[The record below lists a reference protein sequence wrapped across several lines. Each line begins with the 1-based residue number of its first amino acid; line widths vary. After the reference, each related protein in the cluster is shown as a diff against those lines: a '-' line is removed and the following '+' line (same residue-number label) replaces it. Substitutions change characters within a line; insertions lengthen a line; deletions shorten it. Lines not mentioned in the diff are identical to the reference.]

1 MVQAI
6 TNIVLGTRYPNG
18 FHTKKSLVSL
28 ARTFIT
34 PLGDFQTPFLKEVDR
49 SDSTSVHQYIPRM
62 FSASSV
68 KHGSMATKF
77 QAVFSMML
85 FRTWF
90 AAFTLGG
97 WFHQSKLLR
106 ASRTNKNRV
115 SCTSTGFLCR
125 PVLQKQMVEATIPLW
140 QKTPS
145 THDTRQLWQPPTAVR
160 AMMRNESIKT
170 KSFSYSL
177 EKLQQTT
184 RITLPCDESF
194 VPNRSKL
201 FGSIF
206 FVWAT
211 LGLRLFRFYHR
222 NSEMYGLCWTLLDS
236 CWTRVQHP
244 KSLSYV
250 QTMQNKF
257 SHVGLCW
264 TESNIPNHYL
274 TSANFGL
281 TPFRLL

>member
-1 MVQAI
+1 
-6 TNIVLGTRYPNG
+6 
-18 FHTKKSLVSL
+18 
-28 ARTFIT
+28 
-34 PLGDFQTPFLKEVDR
+34 
-49 SDSTSVHQYIPRM
+49 
-62 FSASSV
+62 
-68 KHGSMATKF
+68 MA
-77 QAVFSMML
+77 
-85 FRTWF
+85 
-90 AAFTLGG
+90 
-97 WFHQSKLLR
+97 
-106 ASRTNKNRV
+106 
-115 SCTSTGFLCR
+115 
-125 PVLQKQMVEATIPLW
+125 EATIPLW

-184 RITLPCDESF
+184 RITLPCDENF

-211 LGLRLFRFYHR
+211 LGLRLFRFYLW
-222 NSEMYGLCWTLLDS
+222 NSEMHGLCWTLLDS
-236 CWTRVQHP
+236 CWTRAQHP

-250 QTMQNKF
+250 QKMQKKT

-274 TSANFGL
+274 TSSNFGL

>member
-1 MVQAI
+1 MVCC
-6 TNIVLGTRYPNG
+6 LHPWG
-18 FHTKKSLVSL
+18 FH
-28 ARTFIT
+28 FISQNSFV
-34 PLGDFQTPFLKEVDR
+34 L
-49 SDSTSVHQYIPRM
+49 SVPVKMVFRAHQ
-62 FSASSV
+62 
-68 KHGSMATKF
+68 
-77 QAVFSMML
+77 
-85 FRTWF
+85 
-90 AAFTLGG
+90 
-97 WFHQSKLLR
+97 
-106 ASRTNKNRV
+106 
-115 SCTSTGFLCR
+115 TGFLRRVALCSR
-125 PVLQKQMVEATIPLW
+125 RRWSKLIPLW
-140 QKTPS
+140 HKTPS
-145 THDTRQLWQPPTAVR
+145 THDTRQFWRLPTAVR

-222 NSEMYGLCWTLLDS
+222 NSEMYGLCWTRD
-236 CWTRVQHP
+236 QHP

-257 SHVGLCW
+257 SDVGLCW

>member
-1 MVQAI
+1 
-6 TNIVLGTRYPNG
+6 
-18 FHTKKSLVSL
+18 
-28 ARTFIT
+28 
-34 PLGDFQTPFLKEVDR
+34 
-49 SDSTSVHQYIPRM
+49 
-62 FSASSV
+62 
-68 KHGSMATKF
+68 
-77 QAVFSMML
+77 
-85 FRTWF
+85 
-90 AAFTLGG
+90 
-97 WFHQSKLLR
+97 
-106 ASRTNKNRV
+106 
-115 SCTSTGFLCR
+115 
-125 PVLQKQMVEATIPLW
+125 
-140 QKTPS
+140 
-145 THDTRQLWQPPTAVR
+145 
-160 AMMRNESIKT
+160 MRNESIKT

-184 RITLPCDESF
+184 RITLPCDENF

-211 LGLRLFRFYHR
+211 LGLRPFRFYHR

-236 CWTRVQHP
+236 VGLVLDSGPTSQCCTRVQHP
-244 KSLSYV
+244 ISISYV
-250 QTMQNKF
+250 QKMQKKI